1 MKCVSL
7 VWIEK
12 RRKALEIGVQLD
24 EKKGLIQRD
33 TRGLGVSTKTPLLES
48 QVLDSKS
55 SVSVGS
61 SPWTPP
67 SLPPGASPPLRF
79 TDSSHPFIRIHPS
92 ERRNRPCC
100 PPPKPRNLSSFHSWV
115 RLIAGLELRKGVWV
129 VGVANDEIGLR
140 RHHTIVPI
148 TPAPRGISI
157 LLCIGFLGFGV
168 RGIRGSGCL
177 GFVRSW
183 MQVMRFWVF
192 GT

>member
-12 RRKALEIGVQLD
+12 RREALEIGVQLD

-129 VGVANDEIGLR
+129 VGVANDEIGLQ
-140 RHHTIVPI
+140 RHHTTVPI
-148 TPAPRGISI
+148 K
-157 LLCIGFLGFGV
+157 LLQHHEESQYFSALGSWVLGFGGFEDLGAWV
-168 RGIRGSGCL
+168 LLGLGC
-177 GFVRSW
+177 R
-183 MQVMRFWVF
+183 
-192 GT
+192 